1 MYQNNGLDRFDK
13 TQFHLGLS
21 RFQTVSLSSQSK
33 TRRTFCLITIPKR
46 ASFATQQQQEEEQ
59 QAETTSIITMNHNPN
74 QNHPWRSPQDD
85 VSSYASSSL
94 NDETPN
100 VARAARRQYDS
111 SPHEN
116 NNNNAQQD
124 DVAQVLA
131 NDMDR
136 RLHLFHQMENSLS
149 GNNFNPMAATLAATF
164 LMSPQQ
170 VALNQ
175 SFVEM

>member
-1 MYQNNGLDRFDK
+1 
-13 TQFHLGLS
+13 
-21 RFQTVSLSSQSK
+21 
-33 TRRTFCLITIPKR
+33 
-46 ASFATQQQQEEEQ
+46 
-59 QAETTSIITMNHNPN
+59 MNHNPN

-85 VSSYASSSL
+85 VSSYASSNL
-94 NDETPN
+94 DETPS
-100 VARAARRQYDS
+100 VARAARRQYES

-116 NNNNAQQD
+116 NNNNNAQQD
-124 DVAQVLA
+124 DDAQVLA

-136 RLHLFHQMENSLS
+136 RLHLFQQMETSLS
-149 GNNFNPMAATLAATF
+149 GNNNNPMAATLAATF